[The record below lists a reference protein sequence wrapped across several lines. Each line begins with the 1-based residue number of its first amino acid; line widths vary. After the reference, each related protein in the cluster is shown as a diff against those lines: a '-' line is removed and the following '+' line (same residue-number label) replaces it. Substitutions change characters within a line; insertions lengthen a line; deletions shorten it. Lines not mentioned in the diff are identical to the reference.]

1 MNVGLPS
8 LRSLNVATPEFFRVM
23 NAEIEKEDLGNWKTY
38 LRWHLIHA
46 NARHLSSLFV
56 NADFDFYEKT
66 LQGVQE
72 IEPRW
77 KRCAEDVDDHLG
89 EPLGQAYVEKY
100 FSPQANGEPVRMLN
114 EMKSAM
120 KAHINAPHSL

>member
-1 MNVGLPS
+1 LPS
-8 LRSLNVATPEFFRVM
+8 LPRLNVATPEFFKGI
-23 NAEIEKEDLGNWKTY
+23 NAEIEKEDFSIWKTY

-46 NARHLSSLFV
+46 NARHLSSAFG

-77 KRCAEDVDDHLG
+77 KRCTEDVDDDLG
-89 EPLGQAYVEKY
+89 EALGQAYVEKY
-100 FSPQANGEPVRMLN
+100 FGPEAKQQAVRMVK
-114 EMKSAM
+114 EIESAM
-120 KAHINAPHSL
+120 EADINTL